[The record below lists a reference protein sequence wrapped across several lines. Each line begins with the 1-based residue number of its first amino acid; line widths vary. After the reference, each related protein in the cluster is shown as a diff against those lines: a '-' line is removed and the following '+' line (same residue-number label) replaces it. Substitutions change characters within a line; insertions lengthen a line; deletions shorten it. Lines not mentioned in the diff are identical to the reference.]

1 VKFEVVIFD
10 MDGLML
16 DTERLAPQAWHDA
29 KEALGVDFDMSLLD
43 AMVGRN
49 YQDCRALILERHGA
63 SFPTDRLMDA
73 WHVAYDAI
81 VRATASHH
89 STASSDLLDWLEQ
102 AHIPKAVATSTRR
115 SRAMASSK
123 APGSRAGSQHSSA
136 ATRSPRGKT
145 RARHFL
151 RVPPSVSVRQ
161 PASCVVLEDFGRREY
176 APHWAAGW
184 TPIMGP
190 TSINRLRHPRVG
202 HAGAAVAQRTSGPS
216 RAQQPRMGYRRM
228 IGRLAG
234 TLSRRIPP
242 QILLDVQGVAYE
254 VDVPMSTFYNLP
266 ATGER

>member
-81 VRATASHH
+81 VARDGIAIKHGLF
-89 STASSDLLDWLEQ
+89 DLLDWLEQ

-115 SRAMASSK
+115 SRAMAKLES
-123 APGSRAGSQHSSA
+123 AGLASRFA
-136 ATRSPRGKT
+136 ALVGGDEIARGKP
-145 RARHFL
+145 APDIFL
-151 RVPPSVSVRQ
+151 RAAERLGVQ
-161 PASCVVLEDFGRREY
+161 PASCVVLEDS
-176 APHWAAGW
+176 APGIRAALAAGM
-184 TPIMGP
+184 TPIMVP
-190 TSINRLRHPRVG
+190 DQH
-202 HAGAAVAQRTSGPS
+202 
-216 RAQQPRMGYRRM
+216 QPAPD
-228 IGRLAG
+228 ILASG
-234 TLSRRIPP
+234 TLVLPS
-242 QILLDVQGVAYE
+242 LAHVQVHLARAAANGII
-254 VDVPMSTFYNLP
+254 
-266 ATGER
+266 GE